1 MDLPTTGMRLV
12 LCSALHNNETP
23 NPRKSLDHVLA
34 TGGRIAMKSLT
45 TFTRV
50 LAITLAMASL
60 AHAQGAFPARPMTM
74 IVPFAAGG
82 ATDLVARV
90 VAERM
95 SQLLG
100 QPVVVENVGG
110 AGGMLGVARV
120 ARAEPDGYTMVM
132 GTVGTHAQNQTL
144 YAKPQYNAA
153 TDFTPV
159 ALIADVP
166 LVLVTRKNLPVD
178 DLQSFIAYTK
188 ANHKGMTYASAGA
201 GSAVHIGAVYFNST
215 IGVDVTHAP
224 YRGAGPAM
232 NDLVGGKVE
241 YMLDILSTA
250 RSQIEGNT
258 IKAIAVL
265 QQKRSPALPNVPT
278 ADEQGLKGFSAYTWN
293 AIFLPKGAPTQVVKK
308 LNEAV
313 VRASNDPSVV
323 KKLEELGYTIAS
335 AEEATPE
342 YLARFVASEIQKW
355 AEPIKASGFKVE

>member
-1 MDLPTTGMRLV
+1 MKLLKM
-12 LCSALHNNETP
+12 
-23 NPRKSLDHVLA
+23 LA
-34 TGGRIAMKSLT
+34 CA
-45 TFTRV
+45 
-50 LAITLAMASL
+50 LAMAL
-60 AHAQGAFPARPMTM
+60 AMLGLARAQGAFPSRPMTM

-82 ATDLVARV
+82 ATDLMARL

-95 SQLLG
+95 GQLLG
-100 QPVVVENVGG
+100 QAVVIENVGG

-120 ARAEPDGYTMVM
+120 ARAAPDGYTMVV
-132 GTVGTHAQNQTL
+132 GTVGTHAQNQTV
-144 YAKPQYNAA
+144 YAKPQYDAT

-166 LVLVTRKNLPVD
+166 LVLVARKNLPVS

-188 ANHKGMTYASAGA
+188 ANQKSMTYASAGA
-201 GSAVHIGAVYFNST
+201 GSAVHIGAVYFNAT

-258 IKAIAVL
+258 VKALAVMQL
-265 QQKRSPALPNVPT
+265 KRSPALPNVPT

-293 AIFLPKGAPTQVVKK
+293 AIFLPKGASPELVKK

-313 VRASNDPSVV
+313 VKASNDPSVK

-335 AEEATPE
+335 AEQAMPD
-342 YLARFVASEIQKW
+342 YLARFVTSEIQKW
-355 AEPIKASGFKVE
+355 AEPIKASGFRVE